1 VNPSKV
7 RREKLNQLTD
17 LPNVG
22 PSIAADLVLIG
33 INVPIDLVDRD
44 PFEMYRELSAATKS
58 YQDPCVLDVFISI
71 TRFMAGEDPK
81 PWWEYTVGRKLAAQ
95 STCG

>member
-1 VNPSKV
+1 MNPTKV
-7 RREKLNQLTD
+7 RREKLKKLTD
-17 LPNVG
+17 LPNIG

-33 INVPIDLVDRD
+33 VKVPNDLVARD
-44 PFEMYRELSAATKS
+44 PYEMYRELSAATKC

-81 PWWEYTVGRKLAAQ
+81 PWWEYTADRKRATQ
-95 STCG
+95 SACD